1 MLRHALAFLAAVAL
15 AFSPLAVN
23 AARADCDVAGI
34 MHATTMVAMAS
45 AGDDAAQADPCCD
58 HGKAMSAKDCAKA
71 CAVSCAVSIASPC
84 EGSAT
89 PMPVS
94 YRVEAGWSNTS
105 GRTHRLIPEDPP
117 PRTIA

>member
-23 AARADCDVAGI
+23 AARADCDMAG
-34 MHATTMVAMAS
+34 MDAMAMVAMAP

-71 CAVSCAVSIASPC
+71 CAVSCALSVAASCEVSAIPV
-84 EGSAT
+84 T
-89 PMPVS
+89 VS
-94 YRVEAGWSNTS
+94 YRVETSWSNTS

>member
-23 AARADCDVAGI
+23 AARADCDMAGMDAMSMI
-34 MHATTMVAMAS
+34 AMAP
-45 AGDDAAQADPCCD
+45 AGDDVAQAEPCCD
-58 HGKAMSAKDCAKA
+58 HGKTMSAKDFAKA
-71 CAVSCAVSIASPC
+71 CAISCALSVAAPCPGSETPIAV
-84 EGSAT
+84 G
-89 PMPVS
+89 
-94 YRVEAGWSNTS
+94 YRVETRWSNTS